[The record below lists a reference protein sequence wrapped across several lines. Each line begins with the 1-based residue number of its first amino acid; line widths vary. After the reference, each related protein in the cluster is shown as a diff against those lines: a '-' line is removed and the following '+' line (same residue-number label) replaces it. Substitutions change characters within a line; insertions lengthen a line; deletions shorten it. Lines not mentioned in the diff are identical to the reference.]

1 MLFWSLLLVCWMFG
15 RGRLGLTAYAASNI
29 ACAAAGVRLSG
40 GPWSR
45 SATGAPPRCCD
56 SA

>member
-1 MLFWSLLLVCWMFG
+1 MLG
-15 RGRLGLTAYAASNI
+15 RGRLGLTR
-29 ACAAAGVRLSG
+29 AAAGVRLSG

-45 SATGAPPRCCD
+45 SATGAPPCCCD